1 MNSGSQDVMPPTD
14 SKFRSPS
21 RWPSWKIH
29 VITP

>member
-1 MNSGSQDVMPPTD
+1 MNSGSQDVIPPTD
-14 SKFRSPS
+14 SKFSRPS